1 MQAISCFVNFKLYNY
16 DRNSMNFFLRKVKDT
31 ATKTYKFFAS
41 IPNLFRNNNNFN
53 FWEARTKVVNN
64 LKINDFYYNLF
75 FRIRLS
81 LLSNEY
87 KVILKNESNYNY
99 IKDYLVDI
107 RELVYYLERDGF
119 AIYDIKNK
127 SFIDIDSYEIK
138 NISKNKNGLYDIELG
153 YRNVISNCYI
163 FSYTFESKKLNN
175 DFDFTDIQFVSQL
188 IEKINTID
196 VNLQLITELLGKP
209 VVQFNL
215 TDDDLENLLNELNKN
230 SFKLGDILFFRKDS
244 NLEFKSL
251 KIDNVKFLL
260 EQRIEYLKLITSAI
274 GIPIFLIGYPELMS
288 NRATATEMLEL
299 IRIATKLEVQAIKK
313 ELQNFFYTIL
323 TLQNVI
329 VDKDDITINYN
340 VDSKY
345 LIEEK
350 NEILFRSYELGA
362 ISLQTFLENLSILN
376 VDVSNE
382 IEKTLRH

>member
-1 MQAISCFVNFKLYNY
+1 
-16 DRNSMNFFLRKVKDT
+16 MNFFSRKVKDA

-41 IPNLFRNNNNFN
+41 IPNLFKNNNNFN

-64 LKINDFYYNLF
+64 LKTNDFYYNLF

-119 AIYDIKNK
+119 AVYDIKNK

-138 NISKNKNGLYDIELG
+138 SISKNKNGLYDIELG

-175 DFDFTDIQFVSQL
+175 DFDFTDLQFVSQL
-188 IEKINTID
+188 IEKLNAID

-260 EQRIEYLKLITSAI
+260 EQRVEYLKLITSAI

-362 ISLQTFLENLSILN
+362 ISLRTFLENLSILN

-382 IEKTLRH
+382 IEKTLRQ